1 MMVPYMYKQAIV
13 VRKDLGMS
21 AGKLA
26 VQVAHA
32 SLSAYK
38 KCPKK
43 IQDEWECLGM
53 KKIVL
58 KVNSEAELMK
68 YFHECVRSGIPSSLI
83 HDAGLTQIP
92 SGSPTCFGAGPA
104 DEKELDKIL
113 GHLKLL

>member
-1 MMVPYMYKQAIV
+1 MYKQAIV

-32 SLSAYK
+32 SISAYK
-38 KCPKK
+38 KCPPK
-43 IQDEWECLGM
+43 IRDEWERSGM

-58 KVNSEAELMK
+58 KVNSESELFQ
-68 YFHECVRSGIPSSLI
+68 YFEECRRAGIPCSLI
-83 HDAGLTQIP
+83 QDAGLTQIP

-104 DEKELDKIL
+104 DSEGLDKIL
-113 GHLKLL
+113 GNLKLL